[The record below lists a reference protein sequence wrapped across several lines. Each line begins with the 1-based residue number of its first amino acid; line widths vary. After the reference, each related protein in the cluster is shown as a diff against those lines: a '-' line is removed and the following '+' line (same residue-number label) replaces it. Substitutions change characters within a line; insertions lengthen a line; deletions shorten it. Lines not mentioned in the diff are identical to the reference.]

1 MQADG
6 IKLFRGPHGV
16 WIIGAKP

>member
-6 IKLFRGPHGV
+6 IKLFRRPHGV